1 MLYLGF
7 YFIGIVFRS
16 KPDSFYELLHDC
28 IFYKTMCK
36 NTNNL
41 GVRIYNA

>member
-16 KPDSFYELLHDC
+16 KPDPFTNFFMIAYFINDVQ
-28 IFYKTMCK
+28 